1 MATVTINASAITKR
15 IEDAFSDANQILH
28 REMVSLITDDRWN
41 WPTGGQRDIVDT
53 GLLRSSQ
60 QPARVINNV
69 ARHVNTA
76 GYAYIVHQGY
86 TTRSGFTAP
95 ERPWMT
101 TALKELNMV
110 KVMSKLLGSTF
121 RGNIGISGAP

>member
-1 MATVTINASAITKR
+1 MATVTINATAITKR
-15 IEDAFSDANQILH
+15 IEDAFNDANQILH

-41 WPTGGQRDIVDT
+41 WPTGGTRDIVDT

-60 QPARVINNV
+60 QPAQVIGDT

-76 GYAYIVHQGY
+76 GYAYLVHQGY
-86 TTRSGFTAP
+86 TTRAGFTAP

-121 RGNIGISGAP
+121 KGSVSVTGTP